1 MAPPPAG
8 TVLVVDDDPLVL
20 SVLRKILGREGYEVA
35 TAADGPAAL
44 AALGS
49 DVQLVVTDVVMPG
62 MDGAQ
67 LLAEVSR
74 RRPGLPVIVMTA
86 HATIEGAVEL
96 MRLGAFDYVV
106 KPVTA
111 EGLLPRV
118 ERALH
123 TRALERSLER
133 MRVRVAASGATDTI
147 LGESRVMQEL
157 VERLPQYAASG
168 APVLVTGE
176 SGTGKELVA
185 RALHDL
191 SPRAAGPFVPVNCGA
206 ITDELFESELF
217 GHVRGA
223 FTDARRDRAGLAEEA
238 ENGTLF
244 LDEVGELS
252 LRAQVKLL
260 RFLQTGEVRP
270 VGGNATRRVDTR
282 IVSATHRDLLAHVE
296 AGGFR
301 EDTYYRLGVLVVRIP
316 ALRERREDVP
326 LFARRL
332 LERFAREMGL
342 PTPRLSGP
350 ALERLV
356 AHDWPG
362 NVRELENVL
371 RRAIVLSDGPDI
383 DAGAVEVGRP
393 SAMRPGAAL
402 APQASPEPSATP
414 RTLQEAKAHA
424 IAEVERSFA
433 LRCLAEAEGNI
444 ALGARLAGKDRKS
457 FWELL
462 RKYSIDPEPFR
473 QKRRP

>member
-1 MAPPPAG
+1 MAQPREG

-20 SVLRKILGREGYEVA
+20 AVLQKLLVREGHAVV
-35 TAADGPAAL
+35 TAAGATAAL
-44 AALGS
+44 AALGP
-49 DVQLVVTDVVMPG
+49 DVHLVLTDVVMPV
-62 MDGAQ
+62 MDGAA
-67 LLAEVSR
+67 LLSEVLR

-96 MRLGAFDYVV
+96 MRLGAFDYLV

-118 ERALH
+118 ERALR
-123 TRALERSLER
+123 TRELERSLGR
-133 MRVRVAASGATDTI
+133 MRVHAAASGAADTI

-157 VERLPQYAASG
+157 VERLPQYATAG

-191 SPRAAGPFVPVNCGA
+191 SPRARRPFVPVNCGA
-206 ITDELFESELF
+206 IPDELFESELF

-223 FTDARRDRAGLAEEA
+223 FTDAHRDRAGLAEEA
-238 ENGTLF
+238 EGGTLF
-244 LDEVGELS
+244 LDEVAELS

-270 VGGNATRRVDTR
+270 VGGSGTRRVDTR
-282 IVSATHRDLLAHVE
+282 IVSATHRDLLAQVQ
-296 AGGFR
+296 AGAFR

-316 ALRERREDVP
+316 PLRERREDVP
-326 LFARRL
+326 LFTRRL

-342 PTPRLSGP
+342 PTPRLAVPS
-350 ALERLV
+350 LEKLV
-356 AHDWPG
+356 AYDWPG

-371 RRAIVLSDGPDI
+371 RRAIVLSDGPEI
-383 DAGAVEVGRP
+383 EASAIEVVRRAGANV
-393 SAMRPGAAL
+393 A
-402 APQASPEPSATP
+402 EPSEPAAPPSPSSPP

-444 ALGARLAGKDRKS
+444 ALAARLAGKDRKS

-462 RKYSIDPEPFR
+462 RKYAIDPEPFR
-473 QKRRP
+473 QNRRS